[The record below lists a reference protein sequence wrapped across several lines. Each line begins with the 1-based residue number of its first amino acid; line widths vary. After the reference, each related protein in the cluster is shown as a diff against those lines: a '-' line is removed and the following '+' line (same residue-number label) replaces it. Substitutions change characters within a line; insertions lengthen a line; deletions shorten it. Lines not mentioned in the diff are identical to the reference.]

1 MRVEAI
7 IRASVMVLVVEMDDV
22 AQDVMGC
29 VDERDV
35 SANRYIRVTGRRGWQ
50 VVP

>member
-1 MRVEAI
+1 
-7 IRASVMVLVVEMDDV
+7 MVLVVEMDDV

-35 SANRYIRVTGRRGWQ
+35 SANRYILGLRSVQVTRARLSHFEGEKK
-50 VVP
+50 P